1 MTNPLHNLSS
11 AQLADEYGSLK
22 AQSDAIG
29 ERIDALKAELVARG
43 ADRVEGHN
51 FTLTIS
57 RQTSTRLDTKALK
70 AALGDSICA
79 EYERSTE
86 STVVR
91 VKPTAVFG
99 QQAA

>member
-1 MTNPLHNLSS
+1 MTNPLHNLSG
-11 AQLADEYGSLK
+11 AQIADEYGSLK
-22 AQSDAIG
+22 AQIDAIG

-43 ADRVEGHN
+43 ADRVEGQT

-57 RQTSTRLDTKALK
+57 KQTSTRLDTTALK
-70 AALGDSICA
+70 AALGADICA
-79 EYERSTE
+79 EYEKTSE
-86 STVVR
+86 SIVVR